1 MIIYGGTRKIRINKV
16 LKEFNIGL
24 GTLVEFLSKKGYE
37 VESNPGAQISGEEY
51 ELVRKEYAKEQLIK
65 EESRKIAI
73 KVKEITKKESSR
85 TEPEEEQFGDEV
97 IIKTT
102 TIDHPS
108 TPEPAN
114 VETKP
119 ESPQT
124 DDRPAAAAPVQEP
137 VNKQEPAPEA
147 AATQSVPQEQK
158 PAAASVQEEPAK
170 KPKFQV
176 PARSTEKTVP
186 RTIPDLKSWAR

>member
-1 MIIYGGTRKIRINKV
+1 MAGQEKIRINKV

-85 TEPEEEQFGDEV
+85 PEPEEEQFGDEV

-114 VETKP
+114 VEAKP

-124 DDRPAAAAPVQEP
+124 DDRPVAAAPVQEP

>member
-1 MIIYGGTRKIRINKV
+1 M
-16 LKEFNIGL
+16 
-24 GTLVEFLSKKGYE
+24 EFLSKKGYE